1 MESTRRGESSEG
13 FIKAILLSN
22 QVFGSHEVPIN
33 IGSKLYYSYLIN
45 INNIYY
51 WCIFSCVISEF
62 EYDCILFPTRQRE
75 DIAYLDGPPENINS
89 NLDLVSQNAIIIEI
103 KTRMKVEYTHS
114 RQFQRHLQWSKM
126 GIKVL
131 YVSIEDTD
139 CDIVFRA
146 QRNLAKHYGQV
157 ANISHCSFDML
168 INEIYKIT

>member
-1 MESTRRGESSEG
+1 MASILSSNSSEG
-13 FIKAILLSN
+13 FIKAILLYH
-22 QVFGSHEVPIN
+22 QVDGSHEVPIN
-33 IGSKLYYSYLIN
+33 VGSKLYYSYLIN

-51 WCIFSCVISEF
+51 WCIFSCIISEF

-75 DIAYLDGPPENINS
+75 DIAYLDGPPENINYH
-89 NLDLVSQNAIIIEI
+89 LDLVSQNAIIIEI

-146 QRNLAKHYGQV
+146 QQNLAKHYGQS
-157 ANISHCSFDML
+157 ANIWHCSFDML
-168 INEIYKIT
+168 IDEIYKIT

>member
-1 MESTRRGESSEG
+1 METTLRGNSSEG
-13 FIKAILLSN
+13 FIKAIILYH
-22 QVFGSHEVPIN
+22 QVDGTQELPIN
-33 IGSKLYYSYLIN
+33 VNSTLKYSYLIK

-51 WCIFSCVISEF
+51 WCIFSCIICDF
-62 EYDCILFPTRQRE
+62 EYDCILFPTRQRK

-89 NLDLVSQNAIIIEI
+89 HLDLVSQNVIIIEI

-114 RQFQRHLQWSKM
+114 RQFQRQLQWSKM

-146 QRNLAKHYGQV
+146 QRNLAKHYGQT
-157 ANISHCSFDML
+157 ANIWHCYFDML
-168 INEIYKIT
+168 IDEIYKIT

>member
-1 MESTRRGESSEG
+1 MNFKGNKKLRE
-13 FIKAILLSN
+13 FIKSILLAY
-22 QVFGSHEVPIN
+22 QVFFSYKLPIYVN
-33 IGSKLYYSYLIN
+33 NRLKYSYLIN

-51 WCIFSCVISEF
+51 WCIFSCIISEF
-62 EYDCILFPTRQRE
+62 EYDCILFPTRQRK
-75 DIAYLDGPPENINS
+75 DITYLDGPPENINS
-89 NLDLVSQNAIIIEI
+89 HLDLVSQNAIIIEI

-114 RQFQRHLQWSKM
+114 RQFQRQLQWSKM

-157 ANISHCSFDML
+157 ANIWHCSFDML
-168 INEIYKIT
+168 IDEIYKIT